1 MKILIIKWFV
11 KFLMYY
17 IIVDLRV
24 GSFFRVVVVVVFRNI
39 GNWKGILDV
48 I

>member
-11 KFLMYY
+11 KFLKYY